1 MSEKLDGSNFSV
13 TSQGVI
19 ASRRKVV
26 LVRPD
31 ADTLSSFNFIGAS
44 LAKLDGVVEKVEALK
59 EKFEILSGGNGAVEE
74 CLVYGE
80 LVTKTGG
87 ERVGNEERYSYKQRG
102 ITVGD
107 YAIFGVGLKLAEG
120 VDQKAVTA
128 VLKGHNMQVFA
139 NSFQTRMMHI
149 SMNNH
154 LKELL
159 HSCGL
164 EQVVE
169 VEAVAFRDLVARYKE
184 RLVRGEVEG
193 VVISTEDKV
202 MKWKSSTEEVKK
214 YEAEVL
220 SLKNKIDSELFEAL
234 QEIGEESLKRQAGKG
249 LTQNMLQVAYESA
262 LTKMRT
268 LEEHM
273 DDGGTLEEY
282 KVEVEKEMAHDS
294 GPDTFNIEL
303 IHQFVSSVLDKRG
316 VL

>member
-1 MSEKLDGSNFSV
+1 M
-13 TSQGVI
+13 
-19 ASRRKVV
+19 
-26 LVRPD
+26 
-31 ADTLSSFNFIGAS
+31 
-44 LAKLDGVVEKVEALK
+44 
-59 EKFEILSGGNGAVEE
+59 EE
-74 CLVYGE
+74 
-80 LVTKTGG
+80 
-87 ERVGNEERYSYKQRG
+87 
-102 ITVGD
+102 
-107 YAIFGVGLKLAEG
+107 
-120 VDQKAVTA
+120 
-128 VLKGHNMQVFA
+128 
-139 NSFQTRMMHI
+139 
-149 SMNNH
+149 
-154 LKELL
+154 
-159 HSCGL
+159 
-164 EQVVE
+164 
-169 VEAVAFRDLVARYKE
+169 VAFRDLVARYKE

-234 QEIGEESLKRQAGKG
+234 QEIGEESMKRQAGKG
-249 LTQNMLQVAYESA
+249 LTQNMLEVAYESA

-303 IHQFVSSVLDKRG
+303 IPQFVSSVLDKRG

>member
-13 TSQGVI
+13 TSRGVI

-26 LVRPD
+26 FVRPN
-31 ADTLSSFNFIGAS
+31 ADTLSNFTFIGAS

-59 EKFEILSGGNGAVEE
+59 EKFEILSGENGAVEE

-87 ERVGNEERYSYKQRG
+87 ERVGNGERYSYKQRG
-102 ITVGD
+102 INVGD
-107 YAIFGVGLKLAEG
+107 YVIFGVGLKVAES
-120 VDQKAVTA
+120 VDQKKVTS
-128 VLKGHNMQVFA
+128 VLKGHKMQVFA
-139 NSFQTRMMHI
+139 NSFQARMVHI

-154 LKELL
+154 LKKLL
-159 HSCGL
+159 QSCGL

-169 VEAVAFRDLVARYKE
+169 MEAVAFKDLVARYKE

-193 VVISTEDKV
+193 VVITTEDKV

-220 SLKNKIDSELFEAL
+220 SLKYKIDSELFEAL
-234 QEIGEESLKRQAGKG
+234 QEIGEESSKRQADKS
-249 LTQNMLQVAYESA
+249 LAKNMLEVAYESA
-262 LTKMRT
+262 LTKIRT
-268 LEEHM
+268 LEEHI
-273 DDGGTLEEY
+273 DDGGTLNEY
-282 KVEVEKEMAHDS
+282 KLEVEKEMAHDA